1 MDKVYSNIKG
11 GYRVRPLPHLA
22 QSDHLSLLSV
32 PAYTP
37 LRKTTKRTVK
47 TWPDGASQ
55 QLQDCFERT
64 CWEIFKDPDLKVFTD
79 NVLCYIKNCID
90 IVTVDKRICVYPNQK
105 PWMTRE
111 VQQLLK
117 ESNTTFRSGD
127 GALYSAARSSLKR
140 GIWRAKSD
148 YRRRIEDHLDSNTT
162 RQVVAGNPE
171 HYQQQD
177 QPRGC

>member
-1 MDKVYSNIKG
+1 M
-11 GYRVRPLPHLA
+11 L
-22 QSDHLSLLSV
+22 
-32 PAYTP
+32 
-37 LRKTTKRTVK
+37 
-47 TWPDGASQ
+47 
-55 QLQDCFERT
+55 
-64 CWEIFKDPDLKVFTD
+64 
-79 NVLCYIKNCID
+79 
-90 IVTVDKRICVYPNQK
+90 ICVYPNQK